1 MRLTSTEFSILEQYY
16 LNEIEENKTRLVR
29 VMCNRD
35 ITYDDDLIFE
45 QKNRINKKIALIE
58 NRMEELKGSV
68 IEL

>member
-35 ITYDDDLIFE
+35 IAYDDDLIFE

-58 NRMEELKGSV
+58 NRMEELKKLT
-68 IEL
+68 I

>member
-35 ITYDDDLIFE
+35 ITYDDDLVFE

-58 NRMEELKGSV
+58 NRMEELKKLT
-68 IEL
+68 I